1 MEPSGVTN
9 LVYHYQDIYD
19 FGVLG
24 LGLLL
29 DTALLLFTAIYDKSL
44 TPQERIINITCAK
57 VILVW
62 REESTRKLRVK
73 YKL

>member
-19 FGVLG
+19 FGFLG

-57 VILVW
+57 VILVLW
-62 REESTRKLRVK
+62 EESTRKLRVK